1 MSSSPWI
8 GPDGPLL
15 RRTWYFANWGTHIL
29 MLRLPLSWLDLATT
43 SEYCNDETFSAR
55 RSGKNIVLDFRS
67 EDES

>member
-1 MSSSPWI
+1 MDLCYDAHGTS
-8 GPDGPLL
+8 
-15 RRTWYFANWGTHIL
+15 RTGA
-29 MLRLPLSWLDLATT
+29 WLDLATT